1 MDDGSGLK
9 NIIPDIRNSRYLD
22 EEIKDLPCLIRH
34 GKQGFVVEDS
44 IIIDMP
50 VNYKL
55 TEYEINNI
63 INYLMTDWEK
73 GPIVSITTTRNL
85 LDECPIP
92 DNRYGQ

>member
-9 NIIPDIRNSRYLD
+9 NIIPDIRNSNYLGD
-22 EEIKDLPCLIRH
+22 NIQDLPCLIRH
-34 GKQGFVVEDS
+34 GKSGYAIEDS

-55 TEYEINNI
+55 TEYEVNNV
-63 INYLMTDWEK
+63 INYLITAWDK
-73 GPIVSITTTRNL
+73 GPILSITETRNL

-92 DNRYGQ
+92 DHRYGQ